1 MNSQNLILLGIGLFI
16 SLVITVVAV
25 EQYNLGQHNPMEPN
39 GLIWR
44 VSTAFNRIRDLETVV
59 EVRQSGEEDRTIN
72 MRVWYINGPEPTLRV
87 RYLSPDDVKD
97 EVYTVDRNLLSHYL
111 PQENVTVIKRWVG
124 FPLSVLGKASFDIK
138 QLELEDAQ
146 KKGRVTLQV
155 TQNIPHFDMTLFPCG
170 IGLEE
175 GFAAQQSQEDRSPF
189 CPRIDER
196 TEEVK
201 HDLEV
206 GFPGITDDPLETTI
220 PGGYILKVYDT
231 ETGLLTRM
239 LWIDRETYLIKQI
252 VIFVDGKRTTS
263 IHAPHILIDQGLIP
277 EELLVL
283 PHTAETIR
291 N

>member
-25 EQYNLGQHNPMEPN
+25 EQYYLGQNNPMEPG

-44 VSTAFNRIRDLETVV
+44 VKTSFERIKDLETVI
-59 EVRQSGEEDRTIN
+59 EVRESGEDDRTIS

-87 RYLSPDDVKD
+87 RYLSPNDVKD
-97 EVYTVDRNLLSHYL
+97 EVYTVDRDLLSHYL

-124 FPLSVLGKASFDIK
+124 FPLSILGVASFDIK
-138 QLELEDAQ
+138 QLEDDW
-146 KKGRVTLQV
+146 KKGKVTLQV

-170 IGLEE
+170 IGLKE
-175 GFAAQQSQEDRSPF
+175 GFAAQQPQEDLSLF
-189 CPRIDER
+189 CPRITGRIEGS
-196 TEEVK
+196 E

-206 GFPGITDDPLETTI
+206 GFSGITDDPLETTI
-220 PGGYILKVYDT
+220 PGGYILKVYDAK
-231 ETGLLTRM
+231 TGLLTRM

-252 VIFVDGKRTTS
+252 VILIDGKRTTS
-263 IHAPHILIDQGLIP
+263 IHAPHILIDQGLTP

-283 PHTAETIR
+283 PRTAEIIR

>member
-25 EQYNLGQHNPMEPN
+25 EQYYLGQNNPMEPG

-44 VSTAFNRIRDLETVV
+44 VQTSFERIKDLETVV
-59 EVRQSGEEDRTIN
+59 YVRESGKDDRTIS
-72 MRVWYINGPEPTLRV
+72 MRLWYINGPDPTLRV
-87 RYLSPDDVKD
+87 RYLSPDSVKD
-97 EVYTVDRNLLSHYL
+97 EVYTVDRSLLSHYL

-124 FPLSVLGKASFDIK
+124 FPLSALGVASFDIK
-138 QLELEDAQ
+138 QLEDDWE
-146 KKGRVTLQV
+146 KGRVTLQV
-155 TQNIPHFDMTLFPCG
+155 SQNIPHFDTTLFPCG

-175 GFAAQQSQEDRSPF
+175 SFSPQQPREDLSQF
-189 CPRIDER
+189 CPRITDKIEGS
-196 TEEVK
+196 E

-206 GFPGITDDPLETTI
+206 GFSGITNHPLETTI
-220 PGGYILKVYDT
+220 PGGYILKVYDAK
-231 ETGLLTRM
+231 TGLLTRM

-252 VIFVDGKRTTS
+252 VILVDGRRTTS
-263 IHAPHILIDQGLIP
+263 IHAPHILIDQGLTP

-283 PHTAETIR
+283 PRTAETIR